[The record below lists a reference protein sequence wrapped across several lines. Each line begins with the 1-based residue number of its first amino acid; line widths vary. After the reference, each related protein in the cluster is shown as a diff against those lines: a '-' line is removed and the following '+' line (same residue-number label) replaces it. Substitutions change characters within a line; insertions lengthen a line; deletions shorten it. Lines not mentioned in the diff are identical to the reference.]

1 MKTKTL
7 KQVRSRLDKF
17 LDELLG
23 TIGRSERSKWGA
35 VYVEGL
41 LSESERKT
49 VSAICSR
56 TPKGNSQ
63 AVHNFLHSSPWEP
76 KSLRATMT
84 KMALAALKPVEVSII
99 DDTGFAKQGKHSVGV
114 ARQYSGT
121 LGKVDNCQ
129 VAVSLHWASEQAS
142 FPMNW
147 ELYLPEC
154 WTKDPERCR
163 KAGIPEGITFRR
175 KWELA
180 LAMIDWA
187 LENSLPLGVILA
199 DHSYG
204 IVTEFRQGLESRKLT
219 YSVGIDGAMLFW
231 RHPAQRSPVPYKGPG
246 RPPKPRYN
254 PQEPPETAE
263 QIAAALPDE
272 AWQEIVYGQG
282 TKGALKAEF
291 AALRVQPAHRYQ
303 WNAPEQKMV
312 WLLFQRKPGEK
323 QPCNYF
329 SSNLEESISLS
340 MLVKTTKMRWRIEI
354 DYKMLKGEVGLD
366 RYEGRSWNGWHHHVT
381 LSTMAYLF
389 LLLEQFSG
397 DFPPATLANYKDY
410 DAKSDIGQDG
420 ILSIM
425 QKNIQTT

>member
-7 KQVRSRLDKF
+7 KKVRSRLDKF
-17 LDELLG
+17 LDDLLR

-41 LSESERKT
+41 LSESERKS

-56 TPKGNSQ
+56 SPKGNNQ
-63 AVHNFLHSSPWEP
+63 AVHNLLHSSPWNP
-76 KSLRATMT
+76 DSLRLAMT
-84 KMALAALKPVEVSII
+84 KMAMTELKPVEVSII
-99 DDTGFAKQGKHSVGV
+99 DDTGFPKQGKHSVGT

-129 VAVSLHWASEQAS
+129 VAVSLHWASEQSS

-147 ELYLPEC
+147 KLYLPEC
-154 WTKDPERCR
+154 WTDDPERCK
-163 KAGIPEGITFRR
+163 KAGVPAGVTFRR

-180 LAMIDWA
+180 LDIIDWA
-187 LENSLPLGVILA
+187 LENRLPLGVILA
-199 DHSYG
+199 DHAYG
-204 IVTEFRQGLESRKLT
+204 IVTEFREGLESRKLT
-219 YSVGIDGAMLFW
+219 YSVGIDGTMVFW
-231 RHPAQRSPVPYKGPG
+231 RHPAQRSPVPYKGRG

-254 PQEPPETAE
+254 PDDPPETAE
-263 QIAAALPDE
+263 KIAAALPDD
-272 AWQEIVYGQG
+272 AWEEIVYGQG
-282 TKGALKAEF
+282 TKGPLKAEF
-291 AALRVQPAHRYQ
+291 AAVRVQPAHRYQ

-312 WLLFQRKPGEK
+312 WLLFQRKTSEK
-323 QPCNYF
+323 PPCKYF
-329 SSNLEESISLS
+329 LSNMDESTSLT

-389 LLLEQFSG
+389 LLLERLRG
-397 DFPPATLANYKDY
+397 DFPPSALADY
-410 DAKSDIGQDG
+410 QDHDAKSDLGPMG
-420 ILSIM
+420 VLSIM
-425 QKNIQTT
+425 